1 MPLQQKKKTS
11 KSLTNLHTIPKC
23 AEGCVGLEYM
33 EKMKGS
39 SKIML
44 ALTLSFGRMIMDNLF
59 KLNRAP
65 FAEVEVM
72 EAFDKM

>member
-1 MPLQQKKKTS
+1 MQCLFNKRKKP
-11 KSLTNLHTIPKC
+11 PK
-23 AEGCVGLEYM
+23 ALLIFTPFQSLEYM